1 MDINYTGNFT
11 NKKERIDKYIFEK
24 YLQKE
29 NGIFIEA
36 GANDGI
42 TQSNTYILEKYYGWK
57 GICIEPCIKEY
68 IKCSKIRNSYN
79 YNCALVSFD
88 YNNAT
93 VKMDIDGGLMASIN
107 GKRLNSPYLY
117 DVSSNTLQ
125 NILDELNL
133 HNIDFFSLDVEGFEL
148 DVLKGIDFNKTNIT
162 YCLIEYNP
170 SLFNELMQFMI
181 INKYEFIEN
190 VSNYSLETN
199 PGWDGLHNDYLFKR
213 V

>member
-11 NKKERIDKYIFEK
+11 NKKEHIDKYIFEK

-57 GICIEPCIKEY
+57 GICIEPCIQEY
-68 IKCSKIRNSYN
+68 IKCCKIRSSYN
-79 YNCALVSFD
+79 YNCALVPFE
-88 YNNAT
+88 YNNPT
-93 VKMDIDGGLMASIN
+93 VKMDVGGGLMASIN
-107 GKRLNSPYLY
+107 GRRLNSSYLY
-117 DVSSNTLQ
+117 DVSCNNLQ
-125 NILDELNL
+125 NILDEINI

-148 DVLKGIDFNKTNIT
+148 DVLKGIDFKKTNIT

-170 SLFNELMQFMI
+170 SLLIELLDFMLS
-181 INKYEFIEN
+181 NSYEFIEN
-190 VSNYSLETN
+190 VSNFSLETN

-213 V
+213 L